1 MAAKLREVECT
12 IKDLEDKLV
21 KAKTE
26 AHSVKAR
33 LLVAAKD
40 VENEVSSARSQRDDY
55 EVLFMTEKEEN
66 TRLKT
71 SLKAAE
77 CALRQTECAL
87 SQTTMDLK
95 KYKEMWAAEQDQNKE
110 NVKRSLAKEFQVMDT
125 MANAVADRKGTD

>member
-12 IKDLEDKLV
+12 IKDLEGKLV
-21 KAKTE
+21 KAKTDGQT
-26 AHSVKAR
+26 VKAR

-66 TRLKT
+66 TRLIT

-77 CALRQTECAL
+77 CALSKTA
-87 SQTTMDLK
+87 MDMK
-95 KYKEMWAAEQDQNKE
+95 KYKEMWSAEQDQNKE
-110 NVKRSLAKEFQVMDT
+110 NVKRSLSKEFQLIDT
-125 MANAVADRKGTD
+125 MANAVAEERA